1 MNNTIWRTIILA
13 LIFILLA
20 ALVLQCGELAS
31 AQAQPYPTQ
40 MATSW
45 AATPTR
51 QPMRPCP
58 CVVHLPEVQR

>member
-1 MNNTIWRTIILA
+1 MNEYFWRTLVIS

-20 ALVLQCGELAS
+20 VLVLQCSQLAS

-45 AATPTR
+45 SATPTV
-51 QPMRPCP
+51 QPVRPYY
-58 CVVHLPEVQR
+58 VKVYLPEVQR